1 VEFERVKSPRW
12 EAITKIVESFVAK
25 GHPGYAIA
33 ALAMI
38 LLAGLV
44 GLGLLSKLGE
54 PIVSLLL

>member
-1 VEFERVKSPRW
+1 MKSPRW